1 MVQAAYS
8 TVEAD
13 SIDAIL
19 RAELAVSDRVADNN
33 GVILRHL
40 LRSDDHSVFS
50 DEVIARVRGMLASLS
65 HQVIVALA
73 EAAGHP
79 DPRTWASEASDDIVE
94 ALAASPGLLAHLHA
108 LALEYQLTSRLEKE
122 RALDPVL
129 SALLQSQIASPMPD
143 LATVAMRFLS
153 AQARF
158 FQSQRRMELPLA
170 ELPGDLFHTVMLTM
184 RAQAGDDAEAD
195 AVGAK
200 AEEALRAAYDGQ
212 RTRAG
217 HAEHMLAL
225 MGSGAAAALSLEDAG
240 VGLFLSALAMGSR
253 QGRDA
258 AMMATTESQMPRLVL
273 QLAASGLKA
282 DAVGAQFATLHP
294 DIQLPEGIEAL
305 HADLAAA
312 MLEQSASAADY

>member
-1 MVQAAYS
+1 MVQAAYP
-8 TVEAD
+8 TVGAD

-19 RAELAVSDRVADNN
+19 RAELAASDRVADNN

-50 DEVIARVRGMLASLS
+50 DEVIARVRGMLVDLA
-65 HQVIVALA
+65 HQIVIALA

-79 DPRTWASEASDDIVE
+79 EPRTWASEASDEFVE
-94 ALAASPGLLAHLHA
+94 ALAADQVLLAHLHA
-108 LALEYQLTSRLEKE
+108 LALEFQLTCRLESE

-129 SALLQSQIASPMPD
+129 SPLLQSQIASSLSD
-143 LATVAMRFLS
+143 IATVAMRFLS

-158 FQSQRRMELPLA
+158 CQSQRRMELPLA
-170 ELPGDLFHTVMLTM
+170 ELPGDMFHTAMLTM
-184 RAQAGDDAEAD
+184 RAQAGEDAEAD
-195 AVGAK
+195 MVGAK
-200 AEEALRAAYDGQ
+200 AEQALRATHDYG

-217 HAEHMLAL
+217 LAEELLAK

-240 VGLFLSALAMGSR
+240 VALFLSALAMGSR

-258 AMMATTESQMPRLVL
+258 AMMATTDSQMPRLVL
-273 QLAASGLKA
+273 QLASCGLKPE
-282 DAVGAQFATLHP
+282 AVAAQFAALHP
-294 DIQLPEGIEAL
+294 DIQLPPGIEAL

-312 MLEQSASAADY
+312 MLEQSAGAADY